1 MCSFDRMVRT
11 RTILEKNVKSTLVVE
26 AMNTEGTF
34 EVRSF
39 EWGVT
44 GWELEY
50 SRVTIMFGFYFI
62 LLFNK
67 F

>member
-11 RTILEKNVKSTLVVE
+11 RTIPEKNVKSTLVVE

-39 EWGVT
+39 EWGGVT

-62 LLFNK
+62 LF